1 MRINA
6 RLNDEQTRKVNFLKE
21 ATNSSVSEVI
31 KHALDQYYEDI
42 RKTQVNT
49 IDHLRK
55 AGFIGCSKGPS
66 NLSTTY
72 KDKLA
77 KGLKSKHDHRR

>member
-6 RLNDEQTRKVNFLKE
+6 RLDEEQTRKVNFLKE
-21 ATNSSVSEVI
+21 ATDSSVSEII

-42 RKTQVNT
+42 RKTQINT
-49 IDHLRK
+49 IDLLRK
-55 AGFIGCSKGPS
+55 TGFIGCSDGPS

-72 KDKLA
+72 KAKLA
-77 KGLKSKHDHRR
+77 KGLKSKHDHR